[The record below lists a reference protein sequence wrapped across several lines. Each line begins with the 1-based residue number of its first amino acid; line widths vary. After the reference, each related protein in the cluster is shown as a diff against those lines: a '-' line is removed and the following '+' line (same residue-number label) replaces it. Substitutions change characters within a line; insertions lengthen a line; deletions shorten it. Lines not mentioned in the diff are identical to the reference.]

1 MEEYK
6 PPYTITEKMLNLVS
20 SISTKLGR
28 IEIYHNLDN
37 KPHLRRNNRIKSVHS
52 SLKIEANSLTIG
64 QTKDVINGR
73 MVLGPEQEIQEVKNA
88 YKAYEMIGKVNPY
101 SLDDLK
107 KVQGIMEYLL
117 KDDAGRFRDGDEGVF
132 NGDTCIFMAP
142 PPQFVPSLMQ
152 DLFGWMSTN
161 RKEVHPL
168 IMGAIFHYEFVFIH
182 PFTDGNGRMARLWHT
197 AILAKW
203 NPIFEYI
210 PIESQIEKFQD
221 DYYDA
226 IAKCH
231 VEGESTVFIEFM
243 LAQIDNILD
252 ELLNQMTNSAT
263 DDAILDANGANH
275 DVDNMEGR
283 LLSCLEQ
290 NPCITQTDLAEE
302 LSLSRR
308 TVQRMM
314 KKLMDDGKIKRVGS
328 TRTGYWEIKEK

>member
-142 PPQFVPSLMQ
+142 PPQFVPSLMR
-152 DLFGWMSTN
+152 DLFGRMSTN

-168 IMGAIFHYEFVFIH
+168 IMGAVFHYEFVFIH
-182 PFTDGNGRMARLWHT
+182 PFSDGNGRTARLWHT
-197 AILAKW
+197 MLLNEW
-203 NPIFEYI
+203 NPVFAYI
-210 PIESQIEKFQD
+210 PLESQIEKFQN
-221 DYYDA
+221 DYYNA
-226 IAKCH
+226 ISECH
-231 VEGESTVFIEFM
+231 VNGNSNVFIEFM
-243 LAQIDNILD
+243 LERIDDILD
-252 ELLNQMTNSAT
+252 EVNEQVRKSTNDESEYVKRLIEVMEFDVPYTAVSLMEQLGLKSRETFRKNYMDPALNIGAVERTIPDKPNSK
-263 DDAILDANGANH
+263 N
-275 DVDNMEGR
+275 
-283 LLSCLEQ
+283 
-290 NPCITQTDLAEE
+290 
-302 LSLSRR
+302 
-308 TVQRMM
+308 QRY
-314 KKLMDDGKIKRVGS
+314 IKR
-328 TRTGYWEIKEK
+328 

>member
-152 DLFGWMSTN
+152 DLFRWMSTN

-168 IMGAIFHYEFVFIH
+168 IMGAIFHNEFVFIH
-182 PFTDGNGRMARLWHT
+182 PFSDGNGRTARLWHT
-197 AILAKW
+197 MLLNEW
-203 NPIFEYI
+203 NPVFAYI
-210 PIESQIEKFQD
+210 PLESQIEKFQN
-221 DYYDA
+221 DYYNA
-226 IAKCH
+226 ISECH
-231 VEGESTVFIEFM
+231 VNGNSNVFIEFM
-243 LAQIDNILD
+243 LERIDDILD
-252 ELLNQMTNSAT
+252 EVNEQIRKSINDESEY
-263 DDAILDANGANH
+263 
-275 DVDNMEGR
+275 VKR
-283 LLSCLEQ
+283 LLEVMEFDV
-290 NPCITQTDLAEE
+290 PYTAV
-302 LSLSRR
+302 SLMKQLGLKSRETFRKNYMDPALNIGAVER
-308 TVQRMM
+308 TIPDKPNSKNQRY
-314 KKLMDDGKIKRVGS
+314 IKR
-328 TRTGYWEIKEK
+328 

>member
-168 IMGAIFHYEFVFIH
+168 IMGAVFHYEFVFIH
-182 PFTDGNGRMARLWHT
+182 PFSDGNGRTARLWHT
-197 AILAKW
+197 MLLNEW
-203 NPIFEYI
+203 NPVFAYI
-210 PIESQIEKFQD
+210 PLESQIEKFQN
-221 DYYDA
+221 DYYN
-226 IAKCH
+226 KWK
-231 VEGESTVFIEFM
+231 
-243 LAQIDNILD
+243 
-252 ELLNQMTNSAT
+252 
-263 DDAILDANGANH
+263 
-275 DVDNMEGR
+275 
-283 LLSCLEQ
+283 LE
-290 NPCITQTDLAEE
+290 CF
-302 LSLSRR
+302 
-308 TVQRMM
+308 
-314 KKLMDDGKIKRVGS
+314 
-328 TRTGYWEIKEK
+328 Y

>member
-142 PPQFVPSLMQ
+142 PPQFVHSLML

-182 PFTDGNGRMARLWHT
+182 PFSDGNGRTARLWHT
-197 AILAKW
+197 MLLNEW
-203 NPIFEYI
+203 NPVFAYI
-210 PIESQIEKFQD
+210 PLESQIEKFQN
-221 DYYDA
+221 DYYNA
-226 IAKCH
+226 ISECH
-231 VEGESTVFIEFM
+231 VNGNSNVFIEFM
-243 LAQIDNILD
+243 LERIDDILD
-252 ELLNQMTNSAT
+252 EVNEQVRKSINDESEY
-263 DDAILDANGANH
+263 
-275 DVDNMEGR
+275 VKR
-283 LLSCLEQ
+283 LLEVMEFDV
-290 NPCITQTDLAEE
+290 PYTAV
-302 LSLSRR
+302 SLMKQLGLKSRETFRKNYMDPALNIGAVER
-308 TVQRMM
+308 TIPDKPNSKNQRY
-314 KKLMDDGKIKRVGS
+314 IKR
-328 TRTGYWEIKEK
+328 

>member
-152 DLFGWMSTN
+152 DLFRWMSTN

-182 PFTDGNGRMARLWHT
+182 PFSDGNGRTARLWHT
-197 AILAKW
+197 MLLNEW
-203 NPIFEYI
+203 NPVFAYI
-210 PIESQIEKFQD
+210 PLESQIEKFQN
-221 DYYDA
+221 DYYNA
-226 IAKCH
+226 ISECH
-231 VEGESTVFIEFM
+231 VNGNSNVFIEFM
-243 LAQIDNILD
+243 LERIDDILD
-252 ELLNQMTNSAT
+252 EVNEQIRKSINDESEY
-263 DDAILDANGANH
+263 
-275 DVDNMEGR
+275 VKR
-283 LLSCLEQ
+283 LLEVMEFDV
-290 NPCITQTDLAEE
+290 PYTAV
-302 LSLSRR
+302 SLMKQLGLKSRETFRKNYMDPALNIGAVER
-308 TVQRMM
+308 TIPDKPNSKNQRY
-314 KKLMDDGKIKRVGS
+314 IKR
-328 TRTGYWEIKEK
+328 

>member
-142 PPQFVPSLMQ
+142 PQQFVPSLMQ

-182 PFTDGNGRMARLWHT
+182 PFSDGNGRTARLWHT
-197 AILAKW
+197 MLLNEW
-203 NPIFEYI
+203 NPVFAYI
-210 PIESQIEKFQD
+210 PLESQIEKFQN
-221 DYYDA
+221 DYYNA
-226 IAKCH
+226 ISECH
-231 VEGESTVFIEFM
+231 VNGNSNVFIEFM
-243 LAQIDNILD
+243 LERIDDILD
-252 ELLNQMTNSAT
+252 EVNEQIRKSINDESEY
-263 DDAILDANGANH
+263 
-275 DVDNMEGR
+275 VKR
-283 LLSCLEQ
+283 LLEVMEFDV
-290 NPCITQTDLAEE
+290 PYTAV
-302 LSLSRR
+302 SLMKQLGLKSRETFRKNYMDPALNIGAVER
-308 TVQRMM
+308 TIPDKPNSKNQRY
-314 KKLMDDGKIKRVGS
+314 IKR
-328 TRTGYWEIKEK
+328 